1 MRRLF
6 PDSTTAMNEINEYV
20 ARVAEHFRSE
30 LGPSLVEV
38 YKLGSLAHGGFS
50 ATYSDLDVGLLLNCQ
65 EPPSDIAAFVTQA
78 KSLHCELGKKLSVFW
93 GNPEFS
99 WGRLPV
105 IDQLDLLDHGVPL
118 LGDHKASFPRPTQV
132 EVHQALRESIEKSWQ
147 PRIPELQALPRLE
160 AKDRKPYVRAILY
173 AARLIFTWDKLAVDS
188 NDRAVEYL
196 HQVQPPGLDLE
207 PIDRALACRRDQCT
221 AEEVFALRTDLN
233 RQVQGALIYISK
245 RT

>member
-1 MRRLF
+1 M
-6 PDSTTAMNEINEYV
+6 SEISGYV

-30 LGPSLVEV
+30 LGRSLVEV

-50 ATYSDLDVGLLLNCQ
+50 AIYSDIDVGLLLNCQ
-65 EPPSDIAAFVTQA
+65 EPPLDFAALVTQA
-78 KSLHCELGKKLSVFW
+78 KSLHPELGKKLSVFW
-93 GNPEFS
+93 GNPAFS

-105 IDQLDLLDHGVPL
+105 IDRLDLLDYGVPL
-118 LGDHKASFPRPTQV
+118 LGDHKANFPRPTEI
-132 EVHQALRESIEKSWQ
+132 EVHQALRESIEKNWQ
-147 PRIPELQALPRLE
+147 PRIPELQALTRLE

-196 HQVQPPGLDLE
+196 HQVRPPGLDLE
-207 PIDRALACRRDQCT
+207 PIDKALACRRDECT
-221 AEEVFALRTDLN
+221 AEEVFALRPDLN
-233 RQVQGALIYISK
+233 RQVRSAVSYIST

>member
-1 MRRLF
+1 
-6 PDSTTAMNEINEYV
+6 MNKIRQYV

-50 ATYSDLDVGLLLNCQ
+50 VIYSDIDVGLLLNCE
-65 EPPSDIAAFVTQA
+65 EPPSEIAALVTDA
-78 KSLHCELGKKLSVFW
+78 KALQPELGNKLSVFW
-93 GNPEFS
+93 GNPAFS
-99 WGRLPV
+99 WGRLPI
-105 IDQLDLLDHGVPL
+105 IDRLDLLDHGVPIM
-118 LGDHKASFPRPTQV
+118 GDHIADFPRPTRV

-147 PRIPELQALPRLE
+147 PRIPELQALTRLE
-160 AKDRKPYVRAILY
+160 AKDSKPYVRAILY
-173 AARLIFTWDKLAVDS
+173 PARLIFTWDKLAVDS

-207 PIDRALACRRDQCT
+207 PIDRALACRRERCSVED
-221 AEEVFALRTDLN
+221 VFALRTDLN
-233 RQVQGALIYISK
+233 RQVQSALSYISK

>member
-1 MRRLF
+1 
-6 PDSTTAMNEINEYV
+6 MNEISEYV

-50 ATYSDLDVGLLLNCQ
+50 AIYSDVDVGLLLNCQ
-65 EPPSDIAAFVTQA
+65 EPPLVFAALVTQA
-78 KSLHCELGKKLSVFW
+78 KSLHPELGKKLSVFW
-93 GNPEFS
+93 GNPAFS

-105 IDQLDLLDHGVPL
+105 IDRLDLLDHGVPL
-118 LGDHKASFPRPTQV
+118 LGDHKANFPRPTKID
-132 EVHQALRESIEKSWQ
+132 VHQALRESIERSWQ
-147 PRIPELQALPRLE
+147 PRIPELQALIRLE

-173 AARLIFTWDKLAVDS
+173 AARLIFTWDKLAVHS

-207 PIDRALACRRDQCT
+207 PIDKALACRRDECT
-221 AEEVFALRTDLN
+221 AEEVFALRPDLN
-233 RQVQGALIYISK
+233 RQVQSALSYITK